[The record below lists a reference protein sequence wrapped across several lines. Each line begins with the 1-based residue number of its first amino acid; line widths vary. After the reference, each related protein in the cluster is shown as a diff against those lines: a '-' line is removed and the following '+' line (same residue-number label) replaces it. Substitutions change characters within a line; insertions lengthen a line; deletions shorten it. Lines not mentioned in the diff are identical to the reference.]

1 MTETKRTARIGG
13 LVMAFAISA
22 AGATAQDAPQAL
34 SATYLC
40 AGGAVLQVAYLN
52 PPADAGWAVVS
63 YAGLLVPMEAGPTG
77 SGVRYRATDDGGLV
91 WHTKGDAGFLA
102 RDLGDRQE
110 TLLDDCLRTGS

>member
-1 MTETKRTARIGG
+1 VAA
-13 LVMAFAISA
+13 LAISTA
-22 AGATAQDAPQAL
+22 AATAQDAPQAL

-40 AGGAVLQVAYLN
+40 AGGAVVQVAYLN

-63 YAGLLVPMEAGPTG
+63 YAGLLVPMQAGPTG